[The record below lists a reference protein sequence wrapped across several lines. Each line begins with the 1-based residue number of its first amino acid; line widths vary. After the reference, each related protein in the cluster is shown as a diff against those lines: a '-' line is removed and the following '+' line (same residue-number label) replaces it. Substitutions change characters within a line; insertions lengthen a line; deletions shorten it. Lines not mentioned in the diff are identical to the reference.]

1 MTNPDSDPE
10 SGASPQSQYSPPTSI
25 NSTTST
31 VWKDRLAFAIVVFI
45 LAAFVIGLLVGI
57 EAWTRSSKPHPA
69 GNNSQKGADFAR
81 HMYKRYCP
89 RIQFGE
95 DWLSGAR
102 LDRATSLDIRVMKCG
117 GVGIRRQRHKVT
129 GI

>member
-1 MTNPDSDPE
+1 MPNADADPE
-10 SGASPQSQYSPPTSI
+10 SGVSPQSQHFPPTSI

-57 EAWTRSSKPHPA
+57 EAWTRSSKPHPPDD
-69 GNNSQKGADFAR
+69 NSQKGADFAR
-81 HMYKRYCP
+81 HMYKRYGS

-95 DWLSGAR
+95 D
-102 LDRATSLDIRVMKCG
+102 
-117 GVGIRRQRHKVT
+117 
-129 GI
+129 